1 MPAEIRIKE
10 IEEGVEFEKTYI
22 IQDLQSLQ
30 KLFIDM
36 VKSAKHEVL
45 LILPTAN
52 AFLREE
58 HLGIIELLKQAT
70 IV

>member
-1 MPAEIRIKE
+1 
-10 IEEGVEFEKTYI
+10 
-22 IQDLQSLQ
+22 
-30 KLFIDM
+30 M

-70 IV
+70 IERGINVRILTPTNDVIEN

>member
-1 MPAEIRIKE
+1 
-10 IEEGVEFEKTYI
+10 
-22 IQDLQSLQ
+22 
-30 KLFIDM
+30 M

-58 HLGIIELLKQAT
+58 HLGIIAFLLELDEIKYFIRKPKAIEDLVNHVAT
-70 IV
+70 ILG

>member
-1 MPAEIRIKE
+1 
-10 IEEGVEFEKTYI
+10 
-22 IQDLQSLQ
+22 
-30 KLFIDM
+30 M